1 VPLEGRINAPVG
13 CVGEHAEDTM
23 FWDEDPVIGYI

>member
-1 VPLEGRINAPVG
+1 VPLGGRINAPAG
-13 CVGEHAEDTM
+13 CMGEHAKYMM